1 MNTKEKKLLIQLNR
15 SFIKK
20 CSVNNLRE
28 ITIAIDAMGGD
39 FGPTA
44 VVNGAFLA
52 SKKNSKIKFVFFGDK
67 KKITP
72 LLKKKSIFKN
82 NSEIFHT
89 EKIIKNDTKPID
101 ALRKFKK
108 SSMFKAIE
116 YVKSGAADAIVSS
129 GNTGALMVISTIL
142 MKTIKGINRP
152 AIASIFPTKKSE
164 TLMLDLGANIECDV
178 KNILDFAI
186 MGNIFSK
193 TVLGIKKPK
202 IGLLNVGSEILKGNK
217 IIQVVAKKLEKK
229 KNINFYGFV
238 EGNDVPM
245 GLVDV
250 VVTDGFT
257 GNIALKIAEGTS
269 ELYTNFLRSTF
280 KDNLYSK
287 FAFII
292 SLPILKSLW
301 HKVDPGKYNGAMLLG
316 LNGIVVKSHGRSNAD
331 GFANAISVA
340 YDLSINN
347 FNKKIIFDIK
357 KIFK

>member
-1 MNTKEKKLLIQLNR
+1 MNNP
-15 SFIKK
+15 
-20 CSVNNLRE
+20 RE
-28 ITIAIDAMGGD
+28 IIIAIDAMGGD
-39 FGPTA
+39 LGPSA
-44 VVNGAFLA
+44 VINGAFLA
-52 SKKNSKIKFVFFGDK
+52 SKKIPNIKFIFFGDK
-67 KKITP
+67 KKIIP
-72 LLKKKSIFKN
+72 LLKKKDIFN
-82 NSEIFHT
+82 ISDISHT
-89 EKIIKNDTKPID
+89 EQVIKNDTKPID

-108 SSMFKAIE
+108 SSMFQAIE
-116 YVKSGAADAIVSS
+116 SVKLGRANAIVSS
-129 GNTGALMVISTIL
+129 GNTGALMVISTVL

-202 IGLLNVGSEILKGNK
+202 IGLLNIGSEILKGNH
-217 IIQVVAKKLEKK
+217 VVQLAAKRLEKE
-229 KNINFYGFV
+229 KNMDFYGFV
-238 EGNDVPM
+238 EGNDIPM
-245 GLVDV
+245 GIVDV

-269 ELYTNFLRSTF
+269 ELYTNYLKNTF

-301 HKVDPGKYNGAMLLG
+301 DRVDPSKYNGAMFLG
-316 LNGIVVKSHGRSNAD
+316 LNGIVVKSHGRSDAG
-331 GFANAISVA
+331 GFANAVSVS

-347 FNKKIIFDIK
+347 FNEKIIFDIK